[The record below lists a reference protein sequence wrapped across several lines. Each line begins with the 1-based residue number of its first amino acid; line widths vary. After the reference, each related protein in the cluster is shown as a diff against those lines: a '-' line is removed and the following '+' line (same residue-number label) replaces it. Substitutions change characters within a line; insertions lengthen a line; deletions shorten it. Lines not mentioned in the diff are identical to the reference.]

1 MAGRVYEVLFLCTRN
16 SARSIVAECLLN
28 QLGGGRF
35 RAHSAGSWPA
45 GRLQPEV
52 AELLDR
58 SGFDTAGLRSKSWD
72 EFAGGQGPDLDFV
85 FTLCDQAAGETC
97 PVWPGQPM
105 TAHWPFP
112 DPANFEGSE
121 AEKRA
126 FVADIF
132 RQIHTR
138 IGIFVN
144 LPMASLDRLSLQRRL
159 DALGEDTMDA
169 ETAGRDAPIGTP
181 DT

>member
-1 MAGRVYEVLFLCTRN
+1 VAAAVGPIGGWRRAAGVRWGEY
-16 SARSIVAECLLN
+16 AAPD
-28 QLGGGRF
+28 
-35 RAHSAGSWPA
+35 APA
-45 GRLQPEV
+45 
-52 AELLDR
+52 
-58 SGFDTAGLRSKSWD
+58 
-72 EFAGGQGPDLDFV
+72 LDFV

-126 FVADIF
+126 FVADVF
-132 RQIHTR
+132 RQIHNR

-144 LPMASLDRLSLQRRL
+144 LPIASLDKLSLQARL
-159 DALGEDTMDA
+159 DDL
-169 ETAGRDAPIGTP
+169 GRDAQTAPPTA
-181 DT
+181 